1 MKKIIEKILN
11 IKVLGIT
18 AAILLAATVI
28 FGVLWNSDSAEKQTA
43 INELTSRN
51 SELDTQLKDA
61 QDSIEALEGETSELE
76 KINKKQSAQIEE
88 LSDSV
93 EEYEG
98 RISEYVDQSETI
110 EEQLR
115 AIEELNGKLSTLQ
128 QQYDTLTAEH
138 QGCQKTIESLNTQ
151 LQTARNNQSNTPANN
166 NINAG
171 GETVYWVTNGE
182 VYHSTPDC
190 PSLSRSKNIHSGTIA
205 QSGKSRPCKNCY

>member
-61 QDSIEALEGETSELE
+61 QDSIEALEGEKSELE

-115 AIEELNGKLSTLQ
+115 AIEELNGNTILSPQ
-128 QQYDTLTAEH
+128 
-138 QGCQKTIESLNTQ
+138 NTRVVKRQ
-151 LQTARNNQSNTPANN
+151 LK
-166 NINAG
+166 
-171 GETVYWVTNGE
+171 V
-182 VYHSTPDC
+182 
-190 PSLSRSKNIHSGTIA
+190 
-205 QSGKSRPCKNCY
+205 

>member
-61 QDSIEALEGETSELE
+61 QDSIEALEGEKSELE

-110 EEQLR
+110 E
-115 AIEELNGKLSTLQ
+115 
-128 QQYDTLTAEH
+128 
-138 QGCQKTIESLNTQ
+138 
-151 LQTARNNQSNTPANN
+151 
-166 NINAG
+166 
-171 GETVYWVTNGE
+171 
-182 VYHSTPDC
+182 
-190 PSLSRSKNIHSGTIA
+190 
-205 QSGKSRPCKNCY
+205 

>member
-28 FGVLWNSDSAEKQTA
+28 FWVLWNSDSAEKQTA

-61 QDSIEALEGETSELE
+61 QDSIEALEGEKSELE

-128 QQYDTLTAEH
+128 QR
-138 QGCQKTIESLNTQ
+138 C
-151 LQTARNNQSNTPANN
+151 
-166 NINAG
+166 
-171 GETVYWVTNGE
+171 V
-182 VYHSTPDC
+182 
-190 PSLSRSKNIHSGTIA
+190 
-205 QSGKSRPCKNCY
+205 

>member
-28 FGVLWNSDSAEKQTA
+28 FGVLWNSGQRPGRQQTA

-61 QDSIEALEGETSELE
+61 QDSIEALEGEKSELE

-88 LSDSV
+88 VSDSV

-98 RISEYVDQSETI
+98 GYR
-110 EEQLR
+110 
-115 AIEELNGKLSTLQ
+115 
-128 QQYDTLTAEH
+128 
-138 QGCQKTIESLNTQ
+138 
-151 LQTARNNQSNTPANN
+151 
-166 NINAG
+166 
-171 GETVYWVTNGE
+171 
-182 VYHSTPDC
+182 
-190 PSLSRSKNIHSGTIA
+190 
-205 QSGKSRPCKNCY
+205 

>member
-1 MKKIIEKILN
+1 MEFRQC
-11 IKVLGIT
+11 G
-18 AAILLAATVI
+18 
-28 FGVLWNSDSAEKQTA
+28 EQTA

-61 QDSIEALEGETSELE
+61 QDSIEALEGEKSELE

-138 QGCQKTIESLNTQ
+138 QGYQKTIESLNTQ